1 MATTGSANVYSSC
14 YQWVPSEKNIGE
26 TIVNR
31 ILFAFLVACTCLLGS
46 SGIAFGQKGN
56 NSKQDERREN
66 ERVANAE
73 RALADAKK
81 DLSAIQK
88 DLRSEAVS
96 LEKSALALRQLKK
109 KAREV
114 REEVEDRLGAKVGIP
129 DALTK
134 VRQAGTALEEISA
147 KLREQLHVSPNWI
160 QAKEAADRAKVAKAA
175 LLDDVEQVGN
185 DNDDKLRPLQHLI
198 SKPMELENEFIAKDS
213 TGSEAM
219 KRLSEQ
225 QAELDKKRK
234 LLPIGEVEKDRK
246 VVQALSDITKKEKEI
261 DEIEGKLKKMKAE
274 AGKIQKRF
282 ADAQMNLQ
290 KAKAADAA
298 DPNRPGKK
306 KGR

>member
-1 MATTGSANVYSSC
+1 M
-14 YQWVPSEKNIGE
+14 
-26 TIVNR
+26 
-31 ILFAFLVACTCLLGS
+31 GS
-46 SGIAFGQKGN
+46 SGIALGQKGN

-96 LEKSALALRQLKK
+96 LEKSALALRQLRK

-129 DALTK
+129 VALSK
-134 VRQAGTALEEISA
+134 VRQAGAALEEISA
-147 KLREQLHVSPNWI
+147 KLLEQLHTAPNWI

-175 LLDDVEQVGN
+175 VLDDVEQVGN
-185 DNDDKLRPLQHLI
+185 DHDDNLKPLQKLI
-198 SKPMELENEFIAKDS
+198 SMPMELENEFIAKDTAAS
-213 TGSEAM
+213 QAM
-219 KRLSEQ
+219 KHLSEQ
-225 QAELDKKRK
+225 QAELEKMRK

-246 VVQALSDITKKEKEI
+246 VVQALSDVTKKEKEI
-261 DEIEGKLKKMKAE
+261 DEIEEKLRKMKAE
-274 AGKIQKRF
+274 AGQIQKRF
-282 ADAQMNLQ
+282 ADAQVKLQ

-298 DPNRPGKK
+298 DSNRPGQKN
-306 KGR
+306 GR

>member
-1 MATTGSANVYSSC
+1 MIRCRQSVWCC
-14 YQWVPSEKNIGE
+14 YQLVPSEKNIGE
-26 TIVNR
+26 TIINR
-31 ILFAFLVACTCLLGS
+31 ILFAFLVVCTCLLGLS
-46 SGIAFGQKGN
+46 SIALGQKGN

-66 ERVANAE
+66 ERVTNAE
-73 RALADAKK
+73 RALTDAKK

-88 DLRSEAVS
+88 DLRSETGS
-96 LEKSALALRQLKK
+96 LGKSTLALRQLKK

-129 DALTK
+129 DALSK
-134 VRQAGTALEEISA
+134 VRQAGVALEEISA
-147 KLREQLHVSPNWI
+147 KLREQLHTSPNWI

-175 LLDDVEQVGN
+175 LLDDVEQVGK
-185 DNDDKLRPLQHLI
+185 DHDDKLRPLQKLI
-198 SKPMELENEFIAKDS
+198 SKPMELENEFIARDS
-213 TGSEAM
+213 VASEAM

-246 VVQALSDITKKEKEI
+246 VVQALSDVTKKEKEI
-261 DEIEGKLKKMKAE
+261 DAIEVKLKKMKAE

>member
-1 MATTGSANVYSSC
+1 
-14 YQWVPSEKNIGE
+14 
-26 TIVNR
+26 
-31 ILFAFLVACTCLLGS
+31 L
-46 SGIAFGQKGN
+46 GQKGN

-66 ERVANAE
+66 ERVTNAE
-73 RALADAKK
+73 RALTDAKR

-88 DLRSEAVS
+88 DLRSETGS

-129 DALTK
+129 DALSK
-134 VRQAGTALEEISA
+134 VRQAGVALEEISA
-147 KLREQLHVSPNWI
+147 KLREQLHTSPNWI

-185 DNDDKLRPLQHLI
+185 DHDDKLRPLQKLI
-198 SKPMELENEFIAKDS
+198 SKPMELENEFIARDS
-213 TGSEAM
+213 AASEAT

-246 VVQALSDITKKEKEI
+246 VIQALSDVTKKEKEI
-261 DEIEGKLKKMKAE
+261 DAIEVKLKKMKAE